1 HVRNDAASVPL
12 IANPF
17 ESINTYQAFTLAFQ
31 QACDEGKIPTGY
43 GVAEEE
49 WVDRSY
55 PECEVITVSRSK
67 WVHEVGMP
75 FMVWWLH
82 AVLWANGSDIMS
94 HICLIELGE
103 L

>member
-1 HVRNDAASVPL
+1 MPL

-17 ESINTYQAFTLAFQ
+17 ELINAYQAFTLAFQ
-31 QACDEGKIPTGY
+31 QACDEGKIPTSY

-55 PECEVITVSRSK
+55 PEREVITVGRSK
-67 WVHEVGMP
+67 QVHKVGMP
-75 FMVWWLH
+75 FVVWWPR
-82 AVLWANGSDIMS
+82 AVLWANSLDIML